1 MQSAYDRV
9 VRTLIVS
16 IGIGSML
23 FTLLGLPG
31 IIEQHGFL
39 NPAFSIAAI
48 VIYAG
53 LPPVMALF
61 AFRAPIRVLRGLAGF
76 HALASLTFLALWI
89 PAMTDKTALEGEGL
103 TWISNTIAV
112 ATSEAAIAVGFLGA
126 WAYMIVI
133 SVVTGVVRFVTYGS
147 PDPSQA
153 VQDTIMS
160 LLLSGFM
167 LALIQL
173 TIFAGREQDALA
185 ATAREGAAK
194 NAAAAA
200 VERQRTRYQ
209 ASARDEVLSTLY
221 TASHNTADSREVA
234 RRSATH
240 ILEQLNQP
248 AATLPLVATIPL
260 TELDVS
266 LRTAAVAEGISY
278 ASSSTPEDAPLNVP
292 LEVGDALTD
301 AMIEAIRNSNRHANR
316 RDSRPVQRSVR
327 VSRLPR
333 GIEIV
338 VKDNGRGFNPRRV
351 GVDRLGVRLN
361 IVQRVNAQPGASASI
376 LSVPGRGTTVTLEWN
391 EGTNEN

>member
-16 IGIGSML
+16 IGIGSVL
-23 FTLLGLPG
+23 FTLLGLSG
-31 IIEQHGFL
+31 IIEQHAFL

-48 VIYAG
+48 VIYCG
-53 LPPVMALF
+53 LPPAMAIV
-61 AFRAPIRVLRGLAGF
+61 AFRAPIALLRGLAGF
-76 HALASLTFLALWI
+76 HALASLTFLVLWI
-89 PAMTDKTALEGEGL
+89 PAMTDSQALVGGNL

-112 ATSEAAIAVGFLGA
+112 ATSEAAIAVGFIGA
-126 WAYMIVI
+126 WAYML
-133 SVVTGVVRFVTYGS
+133 VVSLVAGIVRFITFGS
-147 PDPSQA
+147 SDPSQA
-153 VQDTIMS
+153 VQDGIMAFI
-160 LLLSGFM
+160 LSGFM

-173 TIFAGREQDALA
+173 TIFAGREQDQLA
-185 ATAREGAAK
+185 AVAREGAAA
-194 NAAAAA
+194 NAAKAA

-209 ASARDEVLSTLY
+209 ASSRDEVLSTLY

-234 RRSATH
+234 RRSAMQ
-240 ILEQLNQP
+240 ILRQLNQP

-260 TELDVS
+260 KEFDVS

-278 ASSSTPEDAPLNVP
+278 ASSNAPDDTPLNVP
-292 LEVGDALTD
+292 IEVADALTE
-301 AMIEAIRNSNRHANR
+301 AMVEAMRNSNRHAA
-316 RDSRPVQRSVR
+316 RPDGRPIQRSVR

-361 IVQRVNAQPGASASI
+361 IVQRVNSQRGASASI
-376 LSVPGRGTTVTLEWN
+376 LSVRGRGTSVKLEWN
-391 EGTNEN
+391 EGNNEN